1 LKKFDFE
8 AGEVLLVN
16 KPLGWSSFQLVKKVR
31 YMAKV
36 KKVGHAGTLDPLA
49 TGLLIL
55 CTGKATK
62 QIESFMGQ
70 EKTYTG
76 CFRLG
81 ESTPS
86 YDRETEV
93 DERFPTDHI
102 SMEALQEVKKSLTG
116 VIAQFPPAH
125 SAIKLDGKRLYESA
139 RQGITVYPKSRTVQ
153 VLDFDFTSVEMP
165 DIYFS
170 IRCSKG
176 TYIRSL
182 VHDFGRALAN
192 GAVLTE
198 LCRTAIG
205 GFQLQDAWE
214 LATLETAIKAQKT
227 TASDS
232 PQE

>member
-1 LKKFDFE
+1 MKKFNFE
-8 AGEVLLVN
+8 AGEVLLIN
-16 KPLGWSSFQLVKKVR
+16 KPLGWTSFQLVKKVR
-31 YMAKV
+31 YLARV

-86 YDRETEV
+86 YDRETAV
-93 DERFPTDHI
+93 DATFPTEH
-102 SMEALQEVKKSLTG
+102 LQLEELERVRKSLTG
-116 VIAQFPPAH
+116 EIEQFPPAH

-139 RQGITVYPKSRTVQ
+139 RQGIVVHPKSRLVH
-153 VLDFDFTSVEMP
+153 VMEFEFTKVALP
-165 DIYFS
+165 DIYFR

-182 VHDFGRALAN
+182 VFDFGRALAN

-205 GFQLQDAWE
+205 DYNSADAWE
-214 LATLETAIKAQKT
+214 ISSLEAAIKGQKTAIT
-227 TASDS
+227 
-232 PQE
+232 E

>member
-1 LKKFDFE
+1 
-8 AGEVLLVN
+8 
-16 KPLGWSSFQLVKKVR
+16 
-31 YMAKV
+31 MAKV

-62 QIESFMGQ
+62 QIETYMGQ

-93 DERFPTDHI
+93 DARFPTDQL
-102 SMEALQEVKKSLTG
+102 SMEALDAVRKSLTG
-116 VIAQFPPAH
+116 EIEQFPPAH

-139 RQGITVYPKSRTVQ
+139 RQGIAVSPKARAVH
-153 VLDFDFTSVEMP
+153 VLEFEFTKVDLP
-165 DIYFS
+165 DIYFRV
-170 IRCSKG
+170 RCSKG

-182 VHDFGRALAN
+182 VHDFGRALQN

-205 GFQLQDAWE
+205 DFQLASAWE
-214 LATLETAIKAQKT
+214 IASLETAIKAQK
-227 TASDS
+227 SIPS
-232 PQE
+232 E

>member
-16 KPLGWSSFQLVKKVR
+16 KPLGWTSFQLVKKVR

-93 DERFPTDHI
+93 DAIFPTAH
-102 SMEALQEVKKSLTG
+102 LQIAELDRVRKSLTG
-116 VIAQFPPAH
+116 EIEQFPPAH
-125 SAIKLDGKRLYESA
+125 SAIKIDGKRLYESA
-139 RQGITVYPKSRTVQ
+139 RQGIAVTPKARVVHVLEFEFTKVELPDVYFRV
-153 VLDFDFTSVEMP
+153 
-165 DIYFS
+165 
-170 IRCSKG
+170 RCSKG

-182 VHDFGRALAN
+182 VFDFGRALAN

-205 GFQLQDAWE
+205 DFQLTDAWE
-214 LATLETAIKAQKT
+214 ISTLESAIKAQKLSLT
-227 TASDS
+227 D
-232 PQE
+232 Q

>member
-1 LKKFDFE
+1 MKSFDFE
-8 AGEVLLVN
+8 AGEVLLLN
-16 KPLGWSSFQLVKKVR
+16 KPLGWTSFQLVKKVR
-31 YMAKV
+31 YLAKV

-86 YDRETEV
+86 YDRETVV
-93 DERFPTDHI
+93 DEQFPTEHLTLEMLEKVRIDF
-102 SMEALQEVKKSLTG
+102 TG
-116 VIAQFPPAH
+116 VINQYPPAH
-125 SAIKLDGKRLYESA
+125 SAIKQDGKRLYESA
-139 RQGITVYPKSRTVQ
+139 RQGIAVTPRLRTVE
-153 VLDFDFTSVEMP
+153 VKSFAFTRVALP
-165 DIYFS
+165 DVYFK
-170 IRCSKG
+170 IQCSKG

-205 GFQLQDAWE
+205 EFQLSDAWE
-214 LATLETAIKAQKT
+214 LTALEAAIKAQR
-227 TASDS
+227 S
-232 PQE
+232 PTSA

>member
-1 LKKFDFE
+1 M
-8 AGEVLLVN
+8 LLVN

-93 DERFPTDHI
+93 D
-102 SMEALQEVKKSLTG
+102 
-116 VIAQFPPAH
+116 
-125 SAIKLDGKRLYESA
+125 
-139 RQGITVYPKSRTVQ
+139 
-153 VLDFDFTSVEMP
+153 
-165 DIYFS
+165 
-170 IRCSKG
+170 
-176 TYIRSL
+176 
-182 VHDFGRALAN
+182 
-192 GAVLTE
+192 
-198 LCRTAIG
+198 
-205 GFQLQDAWE
+205 
-214 LATLETAIKAQKT
+214 
-227 TASDS
+227 
-232 PQE
+232 

>member
-1 LKKFDFE
+1 
-8 AGEVLLVN
+8 
-16 KPLGWSSFQLVKKVR
+16 
-31 YMAKV
+31 MAKV

-81 ESTPS
+81 ETTPS

-93 DERFPTDHI
+93 NERFDT
-102 SMEALQEVKKSLTG
+102 SALTEAALDAVRKSLTG
-116 VIAQFPPAH
+116 LIEQYPPAH

-139 RQGITVYPKSRTVQ
+139 RQGIAVHPKAR
-153 VLDFDFTSVEMP
+153 SVEVMEFEFTRIELP
-165 DIYFS
+165 DVYFK

-182 VHDFGRALAN
+182 VYDFGRALAN

-205 GFQLQDAWE
+205 DFKLSEAWE
-214 LATLETAIKAQKT
+214 LSELEAAIKAQR
-227 TASDS
+227 TASIA
-232 PQE
+232 

>member
-1 LKKFDFE
+1 
-8 AGEVLLVN
+8 
-16 KPLGWSSFQLVKKVR
+16 
-31 YMAKV
+31 MAKV

-49 TGLLIL
+49 SGLLIL

-62 QIESFMGQ
+62 QIESYMGQ

-93 DERFPTDHI
+93 DERFPTDHLTLAAL
-102 SMEALQEVKKSLTG
+102 EAVRASLTG
-116 VIAQFPPAH
+116 VIEQYPPAH
-125 SAIKLDGKRLYESA
+125 SAIKQDGKRLYESA
-139 RQGITVYPKSRTVQ
+139 RKGIEVSPRLRTVE
-153 VLDFDFTSVEMP
+153 VKSFEFTRVELP
-165 DIYFS
+165 DIFFK
-170 IRCSKG
+170 IQCSKG

-182 VHDFGRALAN
+182 VFDFGRALAN

-205 GFQLQDAWE
+205 DFQLKDAWE
-214 LATLETAIKAQKT
+214 LPELEAAIKAQRT
-227 TASDS
+227 PTSA
-232 PQE
+232 